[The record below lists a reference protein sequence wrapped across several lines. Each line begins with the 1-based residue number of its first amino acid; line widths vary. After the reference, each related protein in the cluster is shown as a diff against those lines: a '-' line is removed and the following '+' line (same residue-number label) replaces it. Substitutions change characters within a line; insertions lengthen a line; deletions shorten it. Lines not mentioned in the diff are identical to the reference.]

1 MITSRR
7 SRLPVRALVAAVA
20 AVLSVVAAAGT
31 AHAWAGSEA
40 NAGVYGTSFVD
51 GADYL
56 GDDFGDHR
64 GELGNSICYGCAD
77 SYNTDLVIMWQAILY
92 AEGYIGPWDID
103 GQFGPKTR
111 DATKNWQRKYGLVA
125 DGIVGNATWGVA
137 DSNLE
142 QQWEQSEISYVTRDS
157 SGRVRGRVE
166 FYRGSDTEPNGA
178 YDLISANV
186 NTTAANPVYFNSSN
200 DRINFLRKTISIDR
214 SHVGEGW

>member
-20 AVLSVVAAAGT
+20 AVLSVVAVAGT

-40 NAGVYGTSFVD
+40 NDGVYGTSFVD

-77 SYNTDLVIMWQAILY
+77 SQNTDLVIMWQAILY
-92 AEGYIGPWDID
+92 AEGFIGPWDID

-125 DGIVGNATWGVA
+125 DGIVGNATWGTA
-137 DSNLE
+137 DNSLE
-142 QQWEQSEISYVTRDS
+142 RQWEASEISYVVRDS

-178 YDLISANV
+178 YELTSAGV
-186 NTTAANPVYFNSSN
+186 STTAWNPVYFTSSN
-200 DRINFLRKTISIDR
+200 DRINLFRKTISIDR
-214 SHVGEGW
+214 SHLGEGW